1 MILDDDIP
9 EGDEKFQL
17 ILTNPSPGLEL
28 GQQTIAVITILANDD
43 GPGVLSFNNS
53 EHFFLR
59 EPAALYVQ
67 ESIAVLYFVQEPARG
82 LFGTV
87 TVQFIVTEV
96 NSSTE
101 SKDLTPSKGYIVL
114 EEGVRLKALHI
125 SAVLDTEPEM
135 DEHFVCTLFNPTG
148 GARLGAQVQTLITV
162 LQNQA
167 PLGLFSIS
175 AIENRATSIDIE
187 ETNRM
192 VYLNVSCTNGI
203 DLAVSVQWET
213 ISETALGMRG
223 MDVVFSIF
231 QSFFGQASFW
241 LVFLYF
247 GRFSIWYNVKKIII
261 YYLPMARDFYSS
273 KERNEEKF
281 SVNSV
286 YTFTSGFQLFLVQTI
301 IISESSQVRYFT
313 SDSQDYLIVASQRE
327 DSELTQV
334 RKREGVGLRG
344 GGSQGGGGDFSGLPP
359 PRSCRRLGLS
369 PARTTTASGSRSCC
383 RLGLSPARTTTAS
396 GSRSCRLLLP
406 PPRCG
411 GGCFLLS
418 SR

>member
-67 ESIAVLYFVQEPARG
+67 ESVAVLYFVREPARG

-203 DLAVSVQWET
+203 DLAGEWM
-213 ISETALGMRG
+213 L
-223 MDVVFSIF
+223 
-231 QSFFGQASFW
+231 SFPYFK
-241 LVFLYF
+241 VFLDKPVSGWCFFTLEDSVYGIMLRKSSCTIYRWQGIFIPVKDLMIQNPKTCEAFNIGLSPYF
-247 GRFSIWYNVKKIII
+247 VITH
-261 YYLPMARDFYSS
+261 
-273 KERNEEKF
+273 KERNEEKS

-327 DSELTQV
+327 DSELTQ
-334 RKREGVGLRG
+334 
-344 GGSQGGGGDFSGLPP
+344 F
-359 PRSCRRLGLS
+359 
-369 PARTTTASGSRSCC
+369 
-383 RLGLSPARTTTAS
+383 
-396 GSRSCRLLLP
+396 
-406 PPRCG
+406 
-411 GGCFLLS
+411 
-418 SR
+418 

>member
-1 MILDDDIP
+1 MAPVTSFPPRLDSEGLTAQIIIDANNGARGMIQWQHSRFEVNETLESVILVAHRSEEALGHVSLFVYAQNLEAQLGLDYIFTPVSLHFSDGERHKNIEIMILDDDIP

-53 EHFFLR
+53 EHIFLR

-67 ESIAVLYFVQEPARG
+67 ESVAVLYFVREPARG

-273 KERNEEKF
+273 K
-281 SVNSV
+281 
-286 YTFTSGFQLFLVQTI
+286 GFNDTK
-301 IISESSQVRYFT
+301 S
-313 SDSQDYLIVASQRE
+313 
-327 DSELTQV
+327 
-334 RKREGVGLRG
+334 
-344 GGSQGGGGDFSGLPP
+344 
-359 PRSCRRLGLS
+359 
-369 PARTTTASGSRSCC
+369 
-383 RLGLSPARTTTAS
+383 
-396 GSRSCRLLLP
+396 
-406 PPRCG
+406 
-411 GGCFLLS
+411 
-418 SR
+418 